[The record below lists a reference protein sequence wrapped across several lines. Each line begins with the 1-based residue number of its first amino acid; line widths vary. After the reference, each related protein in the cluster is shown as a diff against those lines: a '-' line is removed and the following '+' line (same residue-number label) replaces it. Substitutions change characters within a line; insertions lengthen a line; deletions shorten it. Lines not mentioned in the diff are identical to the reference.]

1 MTPDWTSEKSGGA
14 EQRMRIASKGRV
26 LTGVRTHFS
35 AAHRCQQT
43 GAIHGHT
50 WEVTVWFSNP
60 SRCDATI
67 LKAQIADDLA
77 RWDHGILPDEF
88 AWAEDIALDL
98 AKRADVVRV
107 EIARPHEGLL
117 AAWESYQ

>member
-1 MTPDWTSEKSGGA
+1 MKDGGA
-14 EQRMRIASKGRV
+14 AQRMQIALKGRV
-26 LTGVRTHFS
+26 LTGVKSHFS
-35 AAHRCQQT
+35 AAHRCPKT

-50 WEVTVWFSNP
+50 WEVMVWFSNP

-67 LKAQIADDLA
+67 LKAQIESDLA

-98 AKRADVVRV
+98 AKRMDVVKV
-107 EIARPHEGLL
+107 EIARQAEGLF
-117 AAWESYQ
+117 ASWEKI